1 MNKLQEI
8 CAKRLQDVE
17 ILKSQAKPFNF
28 SLAPDV
34 AGFRNALH
42 ESNNKPALIAEVKRA
57 SPSQGGIRPN
67 LDPIQL
73 AQTYEAGGASCLSVL
88 TEPHYFQGSDDDF
101 KQVHQSVKLPLIRK
115 DFVVDQFQVDEARML
130 GASAILLIVAALSD
144 HQITQLQSRAWEL
157 GMDVLVEVHDTEEAK
172 RAVQSGATIIGV
184 NNRNLKDLTIDLSTT
199 ELVFPLLPKQ
209 VIKVSESGIESHE
222 DIQRVVQAG
231 ADAVLIGTAFSRE
244 PEPQNKIKSVMGW

>member
-88 TEPHYFQGSDDDF
+88 TEPHYFQGSDEDF

-144 HQITQLQSRAWEL
+144 QQITQFQSRAWEL

-184 NNRNLKDLTIDLSTT
+184 NNRNLKDLTIDLKTT

>member
-1 MNKLQEI
+1 
-8 CAKRLQDVE
+8 
-17 ILKSQAKPFNF
+17 
-28 SLAPDV
+28 
-34 AGFRNALH
+34 
-42 ESNNKPALIAEVKRA
+42 
-57 SPSQGGIRPN
+57 
-67 LDPIQL
+67 
-73 AQTYEAGGASCLSVL
+73 
-88 TEPHYFQGSDDDF
+88 
-101 KQVHQSVKLPLIRK
+101 
-115 DFVVDQFQVDEARML
+115 ML

>member
-88 TEPHYFQGSDDDF
+88 TEPHYFQGSDEDF

-184 NNRNLKDLTIDLSTT
+184 NNRNLKDLTIDLKTT